1 MRHSPLNAAL
11 CDRVPQGKYR
21 MDLAKTIQV
30 ALLGEVPHTLRY
42 LYAAFDDSTLWYYAV
57 FTDDAEE
64 EHLECAN
71 VVLTEI
77 LSHFTHDVEL
87 KVTIK
92 RDSQESW
99 RINSGE
105 GLMYLRYGEL
115 E

>member
-1 MRHSPLNAAL
+1 SSTP
-11 CDRVPQGKYR
+11 GKYR
-21 MDLAKTIQV
+21 MDLAKTVQV

-42 LYAAFDDSTLWYYAV
+42 LYTAFDDSALWYYAV

-77 LSHFTHDVEL
+77 LSHFTRDVEL

-92 RDSQESW
+92 RDSQEPW